1 MCSSDLFPSDN
12 RLYLYRRGTLKAVF
26 FANTDWYLYNFRLDY
41 AKFLRSKG
49 WEVVFVS
56 PTGGYESLLIDEGFR
71 VIPFSLSRKGI
82 NPFIESD
89 TIARI
94 QSVLA
99 REKPDLVQNYTVKC
113 VIYGSIAT
121 KNPGI
126 IGSSH
131 PGAGAGPKGMAVR
144 HLKRYASWVQNVVR
158 QFGPYP
164 PRA

>member
-1 MCSSDLFPSDN
+1 MIYNRIGTERPRGRFPSDD
-12 RLYLYRRGTLKAVF
+12 RLYLYRRGALKAVF

-113 VIYGSIAT
+113 VIYGSIAA
-121 KNPGI
+121 KNLGI
-126 IGSSH
+126 SKIVNSITGLGYS
-131 PGAGAGPKGMAVR
+131 
-144 HLKRYASWVQNVVR
+144 LKL
-158 QFGPYP
+158 
-164 PRA
+164 